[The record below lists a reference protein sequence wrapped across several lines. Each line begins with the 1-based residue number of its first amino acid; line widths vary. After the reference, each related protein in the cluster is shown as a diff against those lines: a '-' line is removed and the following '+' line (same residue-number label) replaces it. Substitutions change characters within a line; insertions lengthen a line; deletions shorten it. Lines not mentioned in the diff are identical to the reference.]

1 MPPFKNNPGY
11 VRGLSFLETV
21 EMAMETNHL

>member
-21 EMAMETNHL
+21 ERAMEPNHL